1 MDWTDRSGPG
11 QADMDGP
18 NGSAADGRKKKKK
31 KSSVPER
38 VTLKKEIGLLSAC
51 TIIIGEEQLPVA
63 AAAQLSL
70 QLCVASVGNNP
81 KAQERNDQNDEKTE
95 GEIFLFIFLKSYLL
109 FNSPPLVTGRLGDS
123 MFVCM

>member
-18 NGSAADGRKKKKK
+18 NGSAADGRKKQQQEKKKK

-51 TIIIGEEQLPVA
+51 TIIIGEEQLPVT

-81 KAQERNDQNDEKTE
+81 KAQERKHKNDEK
-95 GEIFLFIFLKSYLL
+95 
-109 FNSPPLVTGRLGDS
+109 N
-123 MFVCM
+123 

>member
-18 NGSAADGRKKKKK
+18 NGSAADGRKQQQQKKK
-31 KSSVPER
+31 KSSIPER

-51 TIIIGEEQLPVA
+51 TIIIGEEQLQQQLPVT

-81 KAQERNDQNDEKTE
+81 KAHERK
-95 GEIFLFIFLKSYLL
+95 
-109 FNSPPLVTGRLGDS
+109 
-123 MFVCM
+123 